1 MLKLLKTK
9 NVLKFLLAFTM
20 PFFILTSVAHA
31 GSKIDGTWEDISWSK
46 YNLKF
51 SLPSGVKETENTDNK
66 YIAESK
72 SLTFE
77 MYPWKDAS
85 LNEKEVADAAYA
97 DLGVDQATVKITSKS
112 KRDLNGFSGYEI
124 LGSGK
129 IDGKEV
135 NFSVLGFIDPNSSN
149 NFAAYILYWKDGNE
163 DANIEIERD
172 IIESIAPMK

>member
-9 NVLKFLLAFTM
+9 NVSKLLLAFTM
-20 PFFILTSVAHA
+20 PFFILTSAAHA
-31 GSKIDGTWEDISWSK
+31 GSKTDGTWENISWTK

-51 SLPSGVKETENTDNK
+51 SLPAGVKETENTDNK

-97 DLGVDQATVKITSKS
+97 DLGIDESTVKITSKS

-124 LGSGK
+124 LGEGK

-149 NFAAYILYWKDGNE
+149 NFAAYILYWKDGSE
-163 DANIEIERD
+163 DINIETERD
-172 IIESIAPMK
+172 IIESIAPIK

>member
-1 MLKLLKTK
+1 M
-9 NVLKFLLAFTM
+9 LKFLKIKRLSKLLLGVAM
-20 PFFILTSVAHA
+20 PFVILASVAHA
-31 GSKIDGTWEDISWSK
+31 GPRTDATWEDITWNK

-51 SLPSGVKETENTDNK
+51 SLPSDVKETENTDNK

-77 MYPWKDAS
+77 IYPWKDAS
-85 LNEKEVADAAYA
+85 LSEKEVADAAYE
-97 DLGVDQATVKITSKS
+97 DLGIDEKTVKITSKS

-124 LGSGK
+124 LGEGK

-149 NFAAYILYWKDGNE
+149 NFAAYILYWKDGSE
-163 DANIEIERD
+163 DVNIETERD